1 MRLTSEL
8 CEDIIKAYGKSRVE
22 TRFDTLYQEMN
33 AFIINSGFSEFLTI
47 NQDLLT
53 MAVHDYF
60 LKMDE
65 TRQFYRIN
73 HVDEEK
79 IISYTA
85 YALLCR
91 KPIQVYNELG
101 NYANKFATTNE
112 RFVLLYILDY
122 ISEQLGDIHVL
133 LQSQSNNK
141 IKSLIDML
149 FQIIVNGLQSAQS
162 LQSVIDSFSI
172 YLHLQDY

>member
-1 MRLTSEL
+1 MKLMSKL
-8 CEDIIKAYGKSRVE
+8 CEDTIKTYGKSRVE
-22 TRFDTLYQEMN
+22 TRFDMLYQEMN
-33 AFIINSGFSEFLTI
+33 VFIINSGFSEFLTV

-53 MAVHDYF
+53 MAVCDYF

-65 TRQFYRIN
+65 IRQFYRIN
-73 HVDEEK
+73 HIDEEK

-85 YALLCR
+85 YGLLRR

-101 NYANKFATTNE
+101 NYASRFATTNE

-122 ISEQLGDIHVL
+122 ISKKLGDNHIL

-149 FQIIVNGLQSAQS
+149 FKIIVSGLQNAQS